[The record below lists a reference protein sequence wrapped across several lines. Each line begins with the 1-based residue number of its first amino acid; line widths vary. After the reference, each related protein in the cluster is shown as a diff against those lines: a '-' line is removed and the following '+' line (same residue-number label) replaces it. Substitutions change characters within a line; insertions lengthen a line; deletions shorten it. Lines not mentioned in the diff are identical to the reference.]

1 MCSVSPLKVRG
12 CFSVFYAIRG
22 SCHVIQSGEILSDH
36 SAILADSSRVSQGI
50 NPLI

>member
-1 MCSVSPLKVRG
+1 MEGEG

-36 SAILADSSRVSQGI
+36 SGVLTDSSRAAQGTH
-50 NPLI
+50 PLI